1 MSDKINQICVG
12 SSVKF
17 FKEGLMKRWNLVDY
31 YDKDLPCLFF
41 GLKHTVSVINEHRG
55 FALVVPVNEL
65 CGKLSTRITKHE
77 NIIFVD
83 FPSRDTSKKFKH
95 VAKLFEI
102 KDYSIFKPK
111 PLGNKIYAYLGT
123 TTRKRGFRYDVL
135 QRIQSKI
142 NYEIVYGVFRKHITE
157 DELKKD
163 YYDDAFLNINLSAT
177 GGLTTVTDLAFMG
190 IKTISNHPIDWDCF
204 LRYKDES
211 EIIDIINKEANKIG
225 SVQPAIN
232 VFTVNE
238 VWQNANYW
246 IKQT

>member
-1 MSDKINQICVG
+1 MSDKINQISVA

-41 GLKHTVSVINEHRG
+41 GLRHNVELINEHRG
-55 FALVVPVNEL
+55 FALVVPGESL
-65 CGKLSTRITKHE
+65 CGKLSNKITKHE
-77 NIIFVD
+77 NIVFVD
-83 FPSRDTSKKFKH
+83 FPSRNTSKKFKH

-111 PLGNKIYAYLGT
+111 PLGNKIYAYFGT
-123 TTRKRGFRYDVL
+123 GNRTRTFRHDGL

-142 NYEIVYGVFRKHITE
+142 NYEIVCAKFTKILPIEV
-157 DELKKD
+157 LKKE
-163 YYDDAFLNINLSAT
+163 YYDNTFLSINLSTT

-190 IKTISNHPIDWDCF
+190 IKTISNHPIGWDCF

-211 EIIDIINKEANKIG
+211 EIIDIINTEANKIG

-232 VFTVNE
+232 VFNANE
-238 VWQNANYW
+238 VWQNTNYW
-246 IKQT
+246 IEQT